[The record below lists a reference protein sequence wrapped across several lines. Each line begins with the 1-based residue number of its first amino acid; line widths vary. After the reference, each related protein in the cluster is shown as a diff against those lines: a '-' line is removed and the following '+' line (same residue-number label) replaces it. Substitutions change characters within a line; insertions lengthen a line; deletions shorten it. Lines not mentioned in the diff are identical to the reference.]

1 MIFFVLGII
10 DILGGTIIY
19 FSQSVIFFSITKYLG
34 LFLILKGIWSI
45 ISDIFA
51 LLQK

>member
-1 MIFFVLGII
+1 MIFFILGII

-19 FSQSVIFFSITKYLG
+19 FSQSVIFFSIAKYLG
-34 LFLILKGIWSI
+34 LFLIFKGVWSLV
-45 ISDIFA
+45 SDIIA